1 MKKSALAWTALGA
14 LWFGGVAAGLGWLA
28 SFASRPGASGRAPAT
43 WPETSAIAREPGRP
57 TLLLFVHPRCAC
69 SRASVAELAELLARA
84 ADRPATRVL
93 FLRPDG
99 VAPGWEETELWRD
112 AQRLP
117 AASVLRDDGG
127 AEARRFGALTSGQAQ
142 LYGADG
148 RLLFAGGL
156 TASRGHRGESL
167 GRDSL
172 LALLNHGTPPAAAT
186 PVFGCE
192 LFGRGDEGRT
202 DAHRDSCCDAK

>member
-1 MKKSALAWTALGA
+1 MKKSALAWAALGA

-28 SFASRPGASGRAPAT
+28 SYANRPGAAGRAPAT
-43 WPETSAIAREPGRP
+43 WPEASAIPREPGRP
-57 TLLLFVHPRCAC
+57 TLLLFVHPRCSC

-84 ADRPATRVL
+84 AERPATRVL

-99 VAPGWEETELWRD
+99 VAPGWEQSELWSD

-127 AEARRFGALTSGQAQ
+127 AEAKRFGALTSGQAL

-156 TASRGHRGESL
+156 TASRGHPGESV
-167 GRDSL
+167 GRVSL
-172 LALLNHGTPPAAAT
+172 LALLDHAAPPVTAT

-192 LFGRGDEGRT
+192 LFGRGDEGRP
-202 DAHRDSCCDAK
+202 DADRDSCCDAK